1 MKKQVKKV
9 LLAASTL
16 GIMGGLTGC
25 VPSDPSDIQAMA
37 VDLVGAMSAFWGLFS
52 VLMLAFALIVYFIQ
66 GYAIMCTGHKA
77 KVEGDFM
84 PFVPIA
90 RQIYQMRI
98 ADCPVWYIFFFGRS
112 TITVCSVGLICFLL
126 WMIIESIPVI
136 TALVI
141 IYVLANM
148 VFTFLYFQKYYKAFG
163 FNPNTA
169 WLNIIPNFGVVALV
183 FSMLIAFSNDIHY
196 GDYVDPSKLPAKPG
210 GDGKKNSA
218 NKGVIV
224 GVSGKYENASFDM
237 EDGAEL
243 IFGRSPQDANI
254 VFDQI
259 HADVSRKHC
268 SVRFDGRNNQYIVTD
283 FSATGTYTDNGIR
296 LEKNQPKQL
305 SRGTVIYLGGS
316 KQNAFRLN

>member
-1 MKKQVKKV
+1 MKKRMKMGLPV
-9 LLAASTL
+9 LAALVMT
-16 GIMGGLTGC
+16 GCLTGC
-25 VPSDPSDIQAMA
+25 ASSNPNDIQNMA
-37 VDLVGAMSAFWGLFS
+37 TDMVNAVSAFGGLIT
-52 VLMLAFALIVYFIQ
+52 LLGLAFALIIYFVE

-77 KVEGDFM
+77 KIEGDFM

-90 RQIYQMRI
+90 RQIYQMKI
-98 ADCPVWYIFFFGRS
+98 ADCPVWYIFFFGTS
-112 TITVCSVGLICFLL
+112 TITVCSVMLICFLL
-126 WMIIESIPVI
+126 WMVIESIPII
-136 TALVI
+136 TALII

-148 VFTFLYFQKYYKAFG
+148 VFTFLYYQKYYKAFG

-169 WLNIIPNFGVVALV
+169 WLNIIPSFGVVALV
-183 FSMLIAFSNDIHY
+183 FGMLIAFSNDIHY
-196 GDYVDPSKLPAKPG
+196 GDYVDPSKLPGVPG
-210 GDGKKNSA
+210 SGEKKSS

-243 IFGRSPQDANI
+243 VFGRSPQEANI
-254 VFDQI
+254 VFDQV

-283 FSATGTYTDNGIR
+283 FSATGTYTDGGVR

-316 KQNAFRLN
+316 KQNVFRLN